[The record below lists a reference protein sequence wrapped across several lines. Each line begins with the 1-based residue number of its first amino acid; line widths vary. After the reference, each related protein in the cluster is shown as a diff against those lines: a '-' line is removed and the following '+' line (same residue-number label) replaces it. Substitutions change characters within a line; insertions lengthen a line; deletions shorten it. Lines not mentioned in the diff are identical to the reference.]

1 MKLLPLLDR
10 RSPACENNDGAFDR
24 RQSVSLHFTILIS
37 GGVGSIGPVG
47 QPDAH
52 WTGEPRSKSIGECGR
67 EKRAMSGKND
77 ATTWEETTMFRARTI
92 ILALGITTTLGSASF
107 AQTPVDPNG
116 APNP

>member
-1 MKLLPLLDR
+1 
-10 RSPACENNDGAFDR
+10 
-24 RQSVSLHFTILIS
+24 
-37 GGVGSIGPVG
+37 
-47 QPDAH
+47 
-52 WTGEPRSKSIGECGR
+52 
-67 EKRAMSGKND
+67 MSGKND

>member
-1 MKLLPLLDR
+1 MMERSIAVKAYRCISRFLYLAAWVRLDR
-10 RSPACENNDGAFDR
+10 SGN
-24 RQSVSLHFTILIS
+24 QMHS
-37 GGVGSIGPVG
+37 GGGRRV
-47 QPDAH
+47 QN
-52 WTGEPRSKSIGECGR
+52 RSADVVET
-67 EKRAMSGKND
+67 KRAMSGKND